1 MAILIGIC
9 VSIVAILLLFVYY
22 VGVAQLVCNSA
33 KAERLPEPNSVSD
46 SEHAMLE
53 GHRRFNRLHISV
65 VPFGLARFGKL
76 AS

>member
-1 MAILIGIC
+1 MIT
-9 VSIVAILLLFVYY
+9 SIHFLFVYY

-53 GHRRFNRLHISV
+53 GHKRIDKFHISL
-65 VPFGLARFGKL
+65 VPFGLARFG
-76 AS
+76 